1 MLPGPAELPTIPSL
15 PFQIH
20 PVLLWGIILLLALA
34 VVITLFRFIF
44 APAQDR
50 ASNFLTFFL
59 VLLGIL
65 ALYLVTIN
73 WDKIV
78 ALFR

>member
-44 APAQDR
+44 APAQER
-50 ASNFLTFFL
+50 ASIFLTFPP
-59 VLLGIL
+59 VLIGLL
-65 ALYLVTIN
+65 SLYLVTSN
-73 WDKIV
+73 WNNIV
-78 ALFR
+78 AANR